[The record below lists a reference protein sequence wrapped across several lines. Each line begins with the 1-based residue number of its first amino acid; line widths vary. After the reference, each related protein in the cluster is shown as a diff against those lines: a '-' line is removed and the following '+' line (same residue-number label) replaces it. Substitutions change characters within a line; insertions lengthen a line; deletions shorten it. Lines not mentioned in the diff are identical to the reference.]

1 VRAKMVSLAAGG
13 ENDMAVDPE
22 EAEALRLEGHD
33 PDDPKVIE
41 ALRRTSLELQRYAQ
55 RLKDAD
61 GNT

>member
-1 VRAKMVSLAAGG
+1 
-13 ENDMAVDPE
+13 MAVDPE